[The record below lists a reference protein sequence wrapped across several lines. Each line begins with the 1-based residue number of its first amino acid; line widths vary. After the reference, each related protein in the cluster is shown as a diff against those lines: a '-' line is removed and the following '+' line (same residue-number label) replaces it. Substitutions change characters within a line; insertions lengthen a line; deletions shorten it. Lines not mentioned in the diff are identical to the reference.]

1 MNLNEI
7 HREIGMG
14 RQKFVM
20 PQALKLHGV
29 ELKVIHNLKTLLHEN
44 EPVYQEFPAL
54 NAPNFVPREKIG
66 DTEIEF
72 KTSRGKLR
80 IKYTI
85 TESMVANKGAEP
97 YLTEHLIKEDSDYEI
112 AEYILERSEIINRF
126 DMIAEAES
134 EVGENGFVVPRIH
147 RIPFQQALLEYLGEI
162 PLFTALYK
170 NKDRLNRL
178 ITVIDEQMTEMVRL
192 YAESDA
198 LVVQSPDNLDG
209 FMTNPNLFKEYCL
222 PQYQKYSTMLHTQNK
237 KMCSHTDGNLKP
249 IANLLPESGLDIFEA
264 FSPSPL
270 TELTIDEALDT
281 WRDSAM
287 IWGGIPSTILEET
300 TDDDSFVNWVD
311 SYFNSIDKNATI
323 VGIGDQVMPE
333 SQIERVKYIAKIVK
347 AIAL

>member
-1 MNLNEI
+1 MT
-7 HREIGMG
+7 
-14 RQKFVM
+14 
-20 PQALKLHGV
+20 
-29 ELKVIHNLKTLLHEN
+29 HNQKTLLRESD
-44 EPVYQEFPAL
+44 PVYQEFPAL
-54 NAPNFVPREKIG
+54 NAPNFIPREKVG

-85 TESMVANKGAEP
+85 SESMAANKGAEP

-126 DMIAEAES
+126 EMIAEAEA

-178 ITVIDEQMTEMVRL
+178 ITVIDNQVTEMVRL

-209 FMTNPNLFKEYCL
+209 FMTNPNLFKAYCL
-222 PQYQKYSTMLHTQNK
+222 PQYQKYSTMLHAQNK

-249 IANLLPESGLDIFEA
+249 IASLLPECGLDIFEA

-270 TELTIDEALDT
+270 TELSLDEALDT
-281 WRDSAM
+281 WRGSTM
-287 IWGGIPSTILEET
+287 IWGGIPSPILEKT
-300 TDDDSFVNWVD
+300 TDDDSFMEWVD
-311 SYFNSIDKNATI
+311 SYFNRIDKSRTI

-333 SQIERVKYIAKIVK
+333 SQIERVKYIAQKVE
-347 AIAL
+347 AIKL